1 VREYSTCKLNSIDG
15 DIGGN
20 QALQFCILPYL
31 LVKPCSLADRG
42 YCIQSGSWLGQVKPQ
57 AVVKPQYP
65 ILASDRTIG
74 KEAPIFA
81 HQAKP
86 LKVIVIIA
94 FGFIPIIA
102 LPTDPV
108 LVFCVVMSS
117 ILPRSKTEP
126 HWKVAHAAISL
137 RMDEPCLHVSNDH
150 FHEGKLPMLGIA
162 MKNFL
167 VHNKTF

>member
-1 VREYSTCKLNSIDG
+1 
-15 DIGGN
+15 
-20 QALQFCILPYL
+20 
-31 LVKPCSLADRG
+31 
-42 YCIQSGSWLGQVKPQ
+42 
-57 AVVKPQYP
+57 VVEPEDP

-74 KEAPIFA
+74 KEAAILA

-94 FGFIPIIA
+94 FCLIPIIT
-102 LPTDPV
+102 LPAYPV
-108 LVFCVVMSS
+108 LVFGIVMPP
-117 ILPRSKTEP
+117 ILPGSKTEP
-126 HWKVAHAAISL
+126 HWEVAHAAISL

-167 VHNKTF
+167 VHYKTF